1 LKQKLVVAITGASG
15 VIYGIRLLK
24 AILSMPISVYLVI
37 SAAGRQ
43 VLTHETG
50 YDGADIKEFLHLQGI
65 VFHKDA
71 RLNCYAPDD
80 LFAPPAS
87 GSFRHDGMVIA
98 PCSMKTLGAI
108 VSGISDNLI
117 HRAADVCLKEKR
129 SLVLVTRETP
139 LSAIHL
145 KNMYDAAIAG
155 ITIMPPC
162 PGFYSHPKNINEL
175 TDFFVGRVLD
185 QLNIEHNL
193 LKRWGDY
200 DYVC

>member
-1 LKQKLVVAITGASG
+1 MKQKLVVAITGASG

-71 RLNCYAPDD
+71 RLNAYSPDD

-98 PCSMKTLGAI
+98 PCSMKTLG
-108 VSGISDNLI
+108 
-117 HRAADVCLKEKR
+117 
-129 SLVLVTRETP
+129 
-139 LSAIHL
+139 
-145 KNMYDAAIAG
+145 
-155 ITIMPPC
+155 
-162 PGFYSHPKNINEL
+162 
-175 TDFFVGRVLD
+175 
-185 QLNIEHNL
+185 
-193 LKRWGDY
+193 
-200 DYVC
+200 